1 VDDKRE
7 ISLSANAGPTIFVPY
22 IHAFGGVER
31 LILGLSRHLH
41 EAGLPHAVAC
51 FEDTIDYSSR
61 ADWPVQV
68 IQLKPRRNPASEA
81 RALHRLLKVSKKGS
95 TFSPLLFDLKSAFYA
110 GLSGDNEFFLHFTD
124 PPSLLGDEITKHAYS
139 LRKNIHATS
148 ARQRVSPML
157 ALRAELAHR
166 LTRKGVRAARSVIV
180 MTENIS
186 KEIAGLYGV
195 SPVIM
200 RPGVKGLNARPK
212 ARQSPLDEIRVL
224 SVARLEAGKN
234 LAWII
239 RAMSNTDARWTAEF
253 AGTGPYES
261 ELRELAEKTGVA
273 ERVTFHGFV
282 TDEQLESLYARSHVV
297 AVPAVQGYGLP
308 ALEALARGVPVAL
321 NRASGVSEIL
331 GGSQWVEISNDNEQD
346 FAKALRR
353 MVDLV
358 QAGSIG
364 SEPLPSVPTE
374 STWAESVCRHCGWL

>member
-1 VDDKRE
+1 MKAN
-7 ISLSANAGPTIFVPY
+7 LSHGGLTIFVPY

-51 FEDTIDYSSR
+51 FEDTIEFGSR

-81 RALHRLLKVSKKGS
+81 WALHRLLKDSKKGS
-95 TFSPLLFDLKSAFYA
+95 RFSPLLFDLKSAFYA
-110 GLSGDNEFFLHFTD
+110 GLSGDDGYFLHFTD
-124 PPSLLGDEITKHAYS
+124 PPSLLGPEITKHAYS
-139 LRKNIHATS
+139 LRKHNHAAS
-148 ARQRVSPML
+148 SQRRVSPML

-166 LTRKGVRAARSVIV
+166 LTRKGVRAASSVFV
-180 MTENIS
+180 MTEIIS
-186 KEIAGLYGV
+186 KEIHDLYGV
-195 SPVIM
+195 TPVIL
-200 RPGVKGLNARPK
+200 RPGVRTSSARPRAGQAESK
-212 ARQSPLDEIRVL
+212 SIRVL

-239 RAMSNTDARWTAEF
+239 SAMSNTDVRWTAEF

-261 ELRELAEKTGVA
+261 ELRELAERTGVS

-282 TDEQLESLYARSHVV
+282 TDEQLENLYTGSHIV
-297 AVPAVQGYGLP
+297 AVPAAQGWGLP
-308 ALEALARGVPVAL
+308 ALEALARGVPVTL

-353 MVDLV
+353 MVALV

-364 SEPLPSVPTE
+364 SEPLPTVPTE
-374 STWAESVCRHCGWL
+374 AAWAQSVCRHCGWL